1 MKRNSGSSDT
11 DDEYQLIY
19 SNLPQ
24 LPDPPP
30 DLPIPWDFRKWQPW
44 FFFGFF
50 VALFGL
56 RLLGSIFQ
64 IEYLDLG
71 GACVWS
77 WGIFLFLG
85 IFLVILFSNR
95 GYRENYSY
103 WANPTLFKS
112 IKRYRKKKP
121 REAYFSLFPKYLIK
135 QQEYFLVWY
144 VPGTGAPSVRNLSPG
159 AEPILFNKSGEPLD
173 DPDLF
178 SKVFLMWSYGLDISP
193 GNFKYQLTK
202 DLNTLKKLGDQH
214 LPPLPRLLELNS
226 TLIEDLGLSPEL
238 KMVNTTYPIKY
249 ALYNH
254 TIDTMEK
261 KAIWADFHGWDSL
274 TQLRYQDFLS
284 YHEANVELVN
294 ARKLLIE
301 QYSIGVAE
309 SAARKLRDTIQ
320 TQSGRWI
327 ERSQLIDS
335 LEAFSVPLPTGEIHF
350 KQELDGSWKPPEE
363 ILAAYRSRLE
373 YVKTLDAN
381 EQKLK

>member
-30 DLPIPWDFRKWQPW
+30 DLPKPWDFRKWQPW

-56 RLLGSIFQ
+56 RFLGSIFQ

-95 GYRENYSY
+95 GYRENYSKR
-103 WANPTLFKS
+103 ANPTLAKS

-121 REAYFSLFPKYLIK
+121 REALFHLFPTYLVDD
-135 QQEYFLVWY
+135 QEFFLIWY
-144 VPGTGAPSVRNLSPG
+144 VPGTGAPSVRNLSAG
-159 AEPILFNKSGEPLD
+159 AEPILFNKMGEPLD

-178 SKVFLMWSYGLDISP
+178 SKVFLMWSYGLNISP
-193 GNFKYQLTK
+193 GNFRYQLVK
-202 DLNTLKKLGDQH
+202 DRNTLKKLGDKQF
-214 LPPLPRLLELNS
+214 PPLPNLLELNS
-226 TLIEDLGLSPEL
+226 NLIEDLGLSPEL
-238 KMVNTTYPIKY
+238 KIVQSTIPIKS
-249 ALYNH
+249 ALYIH
-254 TIDTMEK
+254 TIETLEK
-261 KAIWADFHGWDSL
+261 KIAWADSYGWDSL
-274 TQLRYQDFLS
+274 TQLRYQDFLP

-294 ARKLLIE
+294 ARKRLME

-309 SAARKLRDTIQ
+309 SAARKLRDAIQ
-320 TQSGRWI
+320 THSGRWI
-327 ERSQLIDS
+327 ERSQLLDS
-335 LEAFSVPLPTGEIHF
+335 LEAFSAPLPTGEIHF

-363 ILAAYRSRLE
+363 ILAAYRSRLK

-381 EQKLK
+381 E